1 MCMGVARTQN
11 PFSFKSVRLP
21 FYYLLAEDKKT
32 RLRESH
38 PNYQLESARLKQKK
52 INFQLQQW
60 QRALIKKVSKT

>member
-32 RLRESH
+32 RLRVAS
-38 PNYQLESARLKQKK
+38 QLSTGKCSTKTKK
-52 INFQLQQW
+52 NQL
-60 QRALIKKVSKT
+60 STTTMTTSSD